1 MPARSLAQR
10 RGLGAWG
17 LRKNKNLLAPRHVI
31 PSWPLRPPTCPPP
44 HLLSGPI
51 TATGDQASQ
60 LLITM
65 VITTRAWAQ
74 GCGPPS
80 SLASAGLGQCGQAG
94 AEEEEEGGDTVET
107 SVGSL
112 TQAGGWQS

>member
-1 MPARSLAQR
+1 M
-10 RGLGAWG
+10 
-17 LRKNKNLLAPRHVI
+17 RKNKNLLAPRHVI

-44 HLLSGPI
+44 HLLSRPI

-60 LLITM
+60 LITM

-74 GCGPPS
+74 GCGPPY

-94 AEEEEEGGDTVET
+94 AKEEEEGGDRVET